1 MIGSIGFV
9 FGTSE
14 KVGQQN
20 LYGTWQKVM
29 VIVPLNSNTGVRQL
43 NFHSRRTEMPRMSA
57 RRHTVV
63 VDKQTD
69 ASHLSV
75 LTEF

>member
-9 FGTSE
+9 FGTNE

-20 LYGTWQKVM
+20 LYLAESHGSKKHL
-29 VIVPLNSNTGVRQL
+29 PLNSNTGVRQL
-43 NFHSRRTEMPRMSA
+43 NFHSRPTEMPRMSA

-69 ASHLSV
+69 ASHLS
-75 LTEF
+75 